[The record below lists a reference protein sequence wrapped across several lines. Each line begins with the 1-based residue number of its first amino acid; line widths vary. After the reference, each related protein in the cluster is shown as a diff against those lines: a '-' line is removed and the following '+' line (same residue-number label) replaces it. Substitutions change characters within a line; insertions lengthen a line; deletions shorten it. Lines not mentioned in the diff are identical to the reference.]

1 MSKPWQPLLDWWFGT
16 GTTAAEVAAAR
27 SALWF
32 GKQDSQDVDARE
44 RFAGLVEQALAGEL
58 ADWADSPQGWLALIL
73 LLDQLPR
80 MIFRDSPQAF
90 AGDGLA
96 RQLVLDGLDEEQEE
110 ALAPLQRV
118 FVYLVLEHAEDLLLQ
133 DEAVRRFTRLLSVAA
148 PAERA
153 LYADYLDYAER
164 HRQVIVRFAR
174 FPHRNAVLGRPST
187 AEELAFLREPGS
199 RF

>member
-1 MSKPWQPLLDWWFGT
+1 MSKPWQPLLDWWFGG
-16 GTTAAEVAAAR
+16 GTTAVEVAAAR

-90 AGDGLA
+90 AGDGRA
-96 RQLVLDGLDEEQEE
+96 RQLVLAGLDEELEE
-110 ALAPLQRV
+110 ALTPLQRV
-118 FVYLVLEHAEDLLLQ
+118 FAYLVLEHAEDLFLQ

-153 LYADYLDYAER
+153 LFANYLDYAER
-164 HRQVIVRFAR
+164 HRQVIARFAR

-187 AEELAFLREPGS
+187 PEELAFLQEPGS

>member
-1 MSKPWQPLLDWWFGT
+1 MTKPWLPLLDWWFGS

-73 LLDQLPR
+73 LLDQFPR
-80 MIFRDSPQAF
+80 MIFRDSPRAF

-96 RQLVLDGLDEEQEE
+96 RQLVLAGLDEAQEE
-110 ALAPLQRV
+110 ALTPLQRV
-118 FVYLVLEHAEDLLLQ
+118 FVYLVLEHAEDLFLQ
-133 DEAVRRFTRLLSVAA
+133 DEAVRRFTRLLSVATDSEKPLFA
-148 PAERA
+148 N
-153 LYADYLDYAER
+153 YLDYAER
-164 HRQVIVRFAR
+164 HRQVISRFAR

-187 AEELAFLREPGS
+187 PEELAFLQEPGS

>member
-1 MSKPWQPLLDWWFGT
+1 MSKPWQPLLDWWFGS
-16 GTTAAEVAAAR
+16 GTTAVEVAAAR

-90 AGDGLA
+90 AGDDLA
-96 RQLVLDGLDEEQEE
+96 RQLVLAGLDEQQEE

-164 HRQVIVRFAR
+164 HRQVIARFAR

>member
-1 MSKPWQPLLDWWFGT
+1 MHKPWQPLLDWWFGT

-32 GKQDSQDVDARE
+32 GKRDGQDAEARE
-44 RFAGLVEQALAGEL
+44 RFGELVEQALAGEL
-58 ADWADSPQGWLALIL
+58 RDWAESPHGWLALIL

-90 AGDGLA
+90 AGAA
-96 RQLVLDGLDEEQEE
+96 RALQLVLEGLDGEKEE
-110 ALAPLQRV
+110 ALAPIQRV

-133 DEAVRRFTRLLSVAA
+133 DEAVRRFTQLLSIA
-148 PAERA
+148 PLGERG
-153 LYADYLDYAER
+153 LFADYLDYAER
-164 HRQVIVRFAR
+164 HQRVIARFAR
-174 FPHRNAVLGRPST
+174 FPHRNAVLARPSSP
-187 AEELAFLREPGS
+187 EELAFLQEPGS

>member
-1 MSKPWQPLLDWWFGT
+1 MHKPWQPLLDWWFGS
-16 GTTAAEVAAAR
+16 GTTAVEVAAAR

-80 MIFRDSPQAF
+80 MIFRDSPRAF
-90 AGDGLA
+90 AGDDLA
-96 RQLVLDGLDEEQEE
+96 RQLVLAGLDEEQEE

>member
-1 MSKPWQPLLDWWFGT
+1 MHKPWQPLLDWWFGS

-80 MIFRDSPQAF
+80 MIFRDSPRAF
-90 AGDGLA
+90 AGDDLA
-96 RQLVLDGLDEEQEE
+96 RQLVLAGLDEEQEE

>member
-1 MSKPWQPLLDWWFGT
+1 MSKPWQPLLDWWFGS
-16 GTTAAEVAAAR
+16 GTTAVEVAAAR

-90 AGDGLA
+90 AGDDLA
-96 RQLVLDGLDEEQEE
+96 RQLVLAGLDEEQEE

-164 HRQVIVRFAR
+164 HRQVIARFAR

>member
-1 MSKPWQPLLDWWFGT
+1 MHKPWQPLLDWWFGS

-32 GKQDSQDVDARE
+32 GKQDSQDSDARE

-80 MIFRDSPQAF
+80 MIFRDSPRAF
-90 AGDGLA
+90 AGDDLA
-96 RQLVLDGLDEEQEE
+96 RQLVLAGLDEEQEE

-148 PAERA
+148 PAEQA

-164 HRQVIVRFAR
+164 HRQVIARFAR

>member
-1 MSKPWQPLLDWWFGT
+1 MHKPWQPLLDWWFGS

-32 GKQDSQDVDARE
+32 GKQDSQDSDARE

-80 MIFRDSPQAF
+80 MIFRDSPRAF
-90 AGDGLA
+90 AGDDLA
-96 RQLVLDGLDEEQEE
+96 RQLVLAGLDEEQEE

-148 PAERA
+148 PAEQA
-153 LYADYLDYAER
+153 LYADYLDYAEC
-164 HRQVIVRFAR
+164 HRQVIARFAR

>member
-1 MSKPWQPLLDWWFGT
+1 MSKPWQPLLDWWFGS

-44 RFAGLVEQALAGEL
+44 RFAGLVEQAQAGEL

-90 AGDGLA
+90 AGDDLA
-96 RQLVLDGLDEEQEE
+96 RQLVLAGLDEQQEE

-164 HRQVIVRFAR
+164 HRQVIARFAR

>member
-32 GKQDSQDVDARE
+32 GKQDSQDFDARE
-44 RFAGLVEQALAGEL
+44 RFAGLVEQAQAGEL

-80 MIFRDSPQAF
+80 MIFRDSPRAF
-90 AGDGLA
+90 AGDDLA
-96 RQLVLDGLDEEQEE
+96 RQLVLAGLDEEQEE

-148 PAERA
+148 SAERA
-153 LYADYLDYAER
+153 LFADYLDYAER
-164 HRQVIVRFAR
+164 HRQVIARFAR

-187 AEELAFLREPGS
+187 PEELAFLREPGS

>member
-1 MSKPWQPLLDWWFGT
+1 MSKPWQPLLDWWFGS

-32 GKQDSQDVDARE
+32 GKQDSQDSDARE

-80 MIFRDSPQAF
+80 MIFRDSPRAF
-90 AGDGLA
+90 AGDDLA
-96 RQLVLDGLDEEQEE
+96 RQLVLAGLDEEQEE

>member
-1 MSKPWQPLLDWWFGT
+1 MSKPWQPLLDWWFGG
-16 GTTAAEVAAAR
+16 GTTAVEVAAAR

-32 GKQDSQDVDARE
+32 GKQDSQDFDARE

-90 AGDGLA
+90 VGDDLA
-96 RQLVLDGLDEEQEE
+96 RQLVLAGLDEQQEE

-148 PAERA
+148 PAERT

-164 HRQVIVRFAR
+164 HRQVIARFAR

>member
-16 GTTAAEVAAAR
+16 GTAAAEVAAAR

-96 RQLVLDGLDEEQEE
+96 RQLVLVGLDEAQEE
-110 ALAPLQRV
+110 ALTPLQRV
-118 FVYLVLEHAEDLLLQ
+118 FIYLVLEHAEDLLLQ

-148 PAERA
+148 DSEKP
-153 LYADYLDYAER
+153 LFTDFLVYAER
-164 HRQVIVRFAR
+164 HQRVIARFAR

-187 AEELAFLREPGS
+187 PEELAFLEEPGS

>member
-1 MSKPWQPLLDWWFGT
+1 MHKPWQPLLDWWFGS

-32 GKQDSQDVDARE
+32 GKQDSQDSDARE

-80 MIFRDSPQAF
+80 MIFRDSPRAF
-90 AGDGLA
+90 AGDDLA
-96 RQLVLDGLDEEQEE
+96 RQLVLAGLDEEQEE

>member
-32 GKQDSQDVDARE
+32 GKQDSQDFDARE
-44 RFAGLVEQALAGEL
+44 RFAGLVEQAQAGEL

-80 MIFRDSPQAF
+80 MIFRDSPRAF
-90 AGDGLA
+90 AGDDLA
-96 RQLVLDGLDEEQEE
+96 RQLVLAGLDEEQEE

-164 HRQVIVRFAR
+164 HRQVIARFAR

-187 AEELAFLREPGS
+187 PEELAFLREPGS

>member
-1 MSKPWQPLLDWWFGT
+1 MNKPWQPLLDWWFGS

-32 GKQDSQDVDARE
+32 GRQDSQDFDARE
-44 RFAGLVEQALAGEL
+44 RFGGQVEQALAGEL

-80 MIFRDSPQAF
+80 MIFRDSPRAF
-90 AGDGLA
+90 SGDGLA
-96 RQLVLDGLDEEQEE
+96 RQLVLAGLDEEREE
-110 ALAPLQRV
+110 ALTPLQRV
-118 FVYLVLEHAEDLLLQ
+118 FVYLVLEHAEDLFLQ
-133 DEAVRRFTRLLSVAA
+133 DEAVRRFTRLLSVAL

-153 LYADYLDYAER
+153 LFADYLDYAER
-164 HRQVIVRFAR
+164 HHQVIARFAR
-174 FPHRNAVLGRPST
+174 FPHRNAMLARAST
-187 AEELAFLREPGS
+187 PEELAFLQEPGS

>member
-1 MSKPWQPLLDWWFGT
+1 MNKPWQPLLDWWFGT

-32 GKQDSQDVDARE
+32 GKQDGRDAEARE
-44 RFAGLVEQALAGEL
+44 RFGELVGQALAGEL
-58 ADWADSPQGWLALIL
+58 RDWAESPRGWLALIL

-90 AGDGLA
+90 AGAA
-96 RQLVLDGLDEEQEE
+96 RALQLVLEGLDGEKEE
-110 ALAPLQRV
+110 ALAPVQRV

-133 DEAVRRFTRLLSVAA
+133 DEAVRRFTQLLSIA
-148 PAERA
+148 PLAERA
-153 LYADYLDYAER
+153 LFADYLDYAER
-164 HRQVIVRFAR
+164 HQRVIARFAR
-174 FPHRNAVLGRPST
+174 FPHRNAVLARPST
-187 AEELAFLREPGS
+187 PEELAFLQEPGS